1 LIAIRGYRD
10 TDLAATAL
18 LWLQSWRSTG
28 LAVALKPG
36 EAELYVHNL
45 ERIPRELAAG
55 WELHLAWDNAKLVG
69 FLALNPTAQQVAEL
83 FVLPEAQGRGIGALL
98 LDFAKAALS
107 NGFWLRTAVD
117 NARACRFYERNGC
130 RRGEVARHPSLDHET
145 VTYHWP

>member
-55 WELHLAWDNAKLVG
+55 W
-69 FLALNPTAQQVAEL
+69 
-83 FVLPEAQGRGIGALL
+83 
-98 LDFAKAALS
+98 
-107 NGFWLRTAVD
+107 
-117 NARACRFYERNGC
+117 
-130 RRGEVARHPSLDHET
+130 
-145 VTYHWP
+145 